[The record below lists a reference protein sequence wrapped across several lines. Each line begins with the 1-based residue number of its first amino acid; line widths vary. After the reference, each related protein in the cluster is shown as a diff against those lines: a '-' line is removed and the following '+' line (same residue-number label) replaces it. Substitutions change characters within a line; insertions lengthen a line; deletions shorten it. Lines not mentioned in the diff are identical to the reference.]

1 MNLGRN
7 SINTFVGSAHYL
19 ARTFAYWLA
28 VFAAFRLVFLLVNF
42 RAFSNLKLPAQGM
55 LEALPLDFSMAAW
68 FCLLSWMLLAV
79 GSLIPV
85 RMLAFHRILITGL
98 TLLYGLIAV
107 GEAAAYSEWKSKLN
121 FKVMSV
127 LMQPSELLAIAPLSD
142 VILMSLLWLLPVA
155 AATALFYPRMI
166 EPAFTNPWIKGKR
179 QLGQQ
184 VAAFSLTLTL
194 FVPIAGL
201 ARGGAGSIPISM
213 SRVYFTSHQAAN
225 DLAVNPGWNMF
236 FQIVNFSSVFAK
248 GNPFEFMPLAEA
260 QQIVRQMYGD
270 VALRDREPP
279 QKIIDNPKPN
289 IILLILESWSG
300 DMISSI
306 QKGSEEFTPEFH
318 DLEKSGVLF
327 TAFQANGNRSQQ
339 GITSILT
346 GFPALGLVAAADDL
360 GFVSRLPGLG
370 HRLTKSGYSSAFVYG
385 GQLEYGNIKAVVSGG
400 GFQRIRSGESNFPGH
415 LRRGAMGVHDGEI
428 IDEVIAEGDRLQEP
442 FFLTQFT
449 LSSHSPYDFPGA
461 NKNLKTLRME
471 EPYSNSIRYTDEAL
485 GKFFA
490 RARTRPW
497 FKNTLFVLVSDHGHN
512 TWRDLPIWHPE
523 YRRIPLLLTG
533 PVIKKEF
540 RGSRRSTI
548 GSQIDLPATILGQL
562 DEPTDDF
569 DWSNDL
575 LRNNQNR
582 FAHFELNYGFGFIT
596 PDGAVVYDK
605 AADKTLF
612 ATLPEKKV
620 ADAVLEG
627 KAYTQC
633 SMQTFI
639 DGTWC
644 GVKNALGSNN

>member
-1 MNLGRN
+1 MHMGRH
-7 SINTFVGSAHYL
+7 SIKYVLSSGRYL
-19 ARTFAYWLA
+19 VRTFAYWIA
-28 VFAAFRLVFLLVNF
+28 VFAAFRLIFLLVNF
-42 RAFSNLKLPAQGM
+42 SAFSNLKLPAQGM
-55 LEALPLDFSMAAW
+55 FEALPLDFSMAAW
-68 FCLLSWMLLAV
+68 FCLLSWMLLLA
-79 GSLIPV
+79 GTLLPLS
-85 RMLAFHRILITGL
+85 MLALHRILITGL

-121 FKVMSV
+121 FKVLSV
-127 LMQPSELLAIAPLSD
+127 LTHPSELLAIAPLSD

-155 AATALFYPRMI
+155 AATAFFYPRMV
-166 EPAFTNPWIKGKR
+166 EPAFTNPWIKGRR

-184 VAAFSLTLTL
+184 VAAFALTLTL
-194 FVPIAGL
+194 FVPLAGL
-201 ARGGAGSIPISM
+201 ARGSVGSIPISM

-248 GNPFEFMPLAEA
+248 GNPFEFMPLADA
-260 QQIVRQMYGD
+260 QQIVRQMYGN

-279 QKIIDNPKPN
+279 QKIIDHPKPN
-289 IILLILESWSG
+289 IVLLILESWSG

-306 QKGSEEFTPEFH
+306 QKSSEEFTPEFH
-318 DLEKSGVLF
+318 ELEKSGVLF

-346 GFPALGLVAAADDL
+346 GFPALGLIAAADDL
-360 GFVSRLPGLG
+360 GFISRLPGLG

-385 GQLEYGNIKAVVSGG
+385 GQLEYGNIKAVVGSG
-400 GFQRIRSGESNFPGH
+400 GFQRIHSGESNFPGH

-428 IDEVIAEGDRLQEP
+428 IDDVISEGDRLQEP

-461 NKNLKTLRME
+461 EKITKTHRME

-533 PVIKKEF
+533 PVIKNEF

-548 GSQIDLPATILGQL
+548 GSQIDIPATLLGQL
-562 DEPTDDF
+562 DEPRDDF
-569 DWSNDL
+569 EWSNDL
-575 LRNNQNR
+575 FSKNQNR
-582 FAHFELNYGFGFIT
+582 FAHYELNYGFGFIT
-596 PDGAVVYDK
+596 TDGAVVYDK
-605 AADKTLF
+605 AADKTIF
-612 ATLPEKKV
+612 ATLPDKKV
-620 ADAVLEG
+620 ADAILTG

-644 GVKNALGSNN
+644 GVKNTLGANN